1 MQNEIQISIRK
12 LERLCSFENLR
23 RDLEQEFLNSDLDF
37 VLGPDDHFESHLLG
51 NGMYL
56 DSDVCYSLLLQSG
69 IRFSEEF
76 VVRFHSGLKN
86 SL

>member
-37 VLGPDDHFESHLLG
+37 VLGPGDHFESHLFG
-51 NGMYL
+51 NGLYL
-56 DSDVCYSLLLQSG
+56 DSDVCYS
-69 IRFSEEF
+69 
-76 VVRFHSGLKN
+76 
-86 SL
+86 